1 MGTQANRCSPIL
13 QEETGTWKQE
23 RWWGPRESRDQPT
36 TASRLVGGGAPSG
49 SLGRAEG
56 PAGLCHTSPG
66 PGGRNFLKGFCREMG
81 RRKEE
86 KALGGPP
93 DHGCVCAAHEY
104 FSGHLFIPAPSSCWG
119 HRPKVDKYSHGA
131 INEASAPPQ
140 PHPLG
145 PAFPQPAGWAPCP
158 AQLVSGFH

>member
-1 MGTQANRCSPIL
+1 MGTQANRRSPIL
-13 QEETGTWKQE
+13 QEGTGTWKQE
-23 RWWGPRESRDQPT
+23 RGWGQSESRDQHTLNQP
-36 TASRLVGGGAPSG
+36 AYDRKRSLG

-56 PAGLCHTSPG
+56 PVGLCHTSPG

-145 PAFPQPAGWAPCP
+145 PSFPQPAGWAPCP